1 MQARYLTPLL
11 LFVPLAC
18 AAPTDSGV
26 LKGNGGSGNATGS
39 GGGGGVGA
47 VGGGGGIG
55 ATGGNGG
62 FGAGGTGTGGFG
74 AGGTGTGGFGA
85 QGGTGGGGVGGGTGG
100 FGATGGGGGSGG
112 TTVTS
117 VECNPC
123 STDSQCGDGQSA
135 GCWIGNGTGQPAYCA
150 LDCTLGQVCPSGSS
164 CIQDT
169 GDQYKTCIPDGG
181 SCGGGPTTVQC
192 QPCASDSTCGDGQS
206 AGCWL
211 QGDSTTPGYCALD
224 CTNSNACPSG
234 ATCMQ
239 DPNDPYKTCVPSS
252 GSCSGFGGGG
262 GTGGFGGGGGTG
274 GSGGGTGGFGGG
286 GSGGTSGGGGT
297 GGSTTTCTDTWA
309 SYGQA
314 FFANN
319 CAKCHSWAGSHS
331 SVQSKL
337 SSITGRIQ
345 SGSMPPG
352 GISAADKQ
360 KILAYLG
367 CGAP

>member
-1 MQARYLTPLL
+1 
-11 LFVPLAC
+11 
-18 AAPTDSGV
+18 
-26 LKGNGGSGNATGS
+26 
-39 GGGGGVGA
+39 
-47 VGGGGGIG
+47 
-55 ATGGNGG
+55 
-62 FGAGGTGTGGFG
+62 
-74 AGGTGTGGFGA
+74 
-85 QGGTGGGGVGGGTGG
+85 
-100 FGATGGGGGSGG
+100 
-112 TTVTS
+112 
-117 VECNPC
+117 
-123 STDSQCGDGQSA
+123 
-135 GCWIGNGTGQPAYCA
+135 
-150 LDCTLGQVCPSGSS
+150 
-164 CIQDT
+164 
-169 GDQYKTCIPDGG
+169 
-181 SCGGGPTTVQC
+181 
-192 QPCASDSTCGDGQS
+192 
-206 AGCWL
+206 
-211 QGDSTTPGYCALD
+211 
-224 CTNSNACPSG
+224 
-234 ATCMQ
+234 MQ

-262 GTGGFGGGGGTG
+262 GTGGFG
-274 GSGGGTGGFGGG
+274 
-286 GSGGTSGGGGT
+286 GGGGT